1 MRAFTYEY
9 KKALASSRPHSHKL
23 HKTAQPTCNQHH
35 IHIESCHH
43 FSAGV
48 QSVDHWMG
56 LRAQGSQQLAK
67 KRRDKNKQKK
77 KNNKINK
84 INNSLGLA
92 NRDTKKIKSYRS
104 VTQSVYRAGY
114 SYFEKGC
121 WKKCARDNPER

>member
-1 MRAFTYEY
+1 MRAFTYGY
-9 KKALASSRPHSHKL
+9 KKGLASSKPHSHKL

-35 IHIESCHH
+35 IHIEWCHH

-67 KRRDKNKQKK
+67 KQRDKNKQKK
-77 KNNKINK
+77 NNNNK

-92 NRDTKKIKSYRS
+92 NWDKKKIKSYRS
-104 VTQSVYRAGY
+104 VT
-114 SYFEKGC
+114 
-121 WKKCARDNPER
+121 